1 MCYGPSTRWPPEIP
15 PTIVTRTRHDFPG
28 AASRV
33 VFPHG
38 LYDVGLNRGHINLG
52 TRHETSQFACD
63 SIEQWWRRE
72 GHPQYP
78 RATRR
83 LLLCDGGGSNSVS
96 RYVFKEELQK
106 LADRLGLEIRVAHDP
121 PYCSKY
127 NPIEHHLFL
136 HVTRVCQG
144 VVFHTLQVVKG
155 LMEKTPTSTGLRV
168 TVNILDKLYETG
180 RKYAKGFKENMKI
193 VFDDFLPKWN
203 YRAIPTTS
211 QIGKLFR
218 PRS

>member
-1 MCYGPSTRWPPEIP
+1 MRIGPIQLPLP
-15 PTIVTRTRHDFPG
+15 FCQ
-28 AASRV
+28 A
-33 VFPHG
+33 G
-38 LYDVGLNRGHINLG
+38 LAGYSDRAMRLV
-52 TRHETSQFACD
+52 A
-63 SIEQWWRRE
+63 RR
-72 GHPQYP
+72 
-78 RATRR
+78 RR
-83 LLLCDGGGSNSVS
+83 C
-96 RYVFKEELQK
+96 
-106 LADRLGLEIRVAHDP
+106 

-127 NPIEHHLFL
+127 NPIEHRLFL

-203 YRAIPTTS
+203 CRAIPTTS